1 MTPYVIIQIIIKIEI
16 VVKSNIIMIIC
27 EQVQRVTKQ
36 AVVEEVALLR
46 FYISS
51 ITIVII
57 ITRPKPAYGWQ
68 GLWGSWGQDTDEVNT
83 FWGVLN
89 VSLRTSSA
97 QLGFKPTW
105 NH

>member
-1 MTPYVIIQIIIKIEI
+1 MKPNVIIQSIIKIQE

-46 FYISS
+46 FYISYITKV

-57 ITRPKPAYGWQ
+57 ITI
-68 GLWGSWGQDTDEVNT
+68 TIVIT
-83 FWGVLN
+83 F
-89 VSLRTSSA
+89 STC
-97 QLGFKPTW
+97 F
-105 NH
+105 

>member
-1 MTPYVIIQIIIKIEI
+1 
-16 VVKSNIIMIIC
+16 MIIC

-57 ITRPKPAYGWQ
+57 TIAIT
-68 GLWGSWGQDTDEVNT
+68 TI
-83 FWGVLN
+83 F
-89 VSLRTSSA
+89 
-97 QLGFKPTW
+97 FI
-105 NH
+105 